1 MEGQGDQKLRNLSS
15 MTKVDNGY
23 PQAVGQACSL
33 DSGSRHRIKM
43 PDVIKKFQ
51 KICVQLLS
59 ATRWKIRARSK
70 E

>member
-1 MEGQGDQKLRNLSS
+1 
-15 MTKVDNGY
+15 
-23 PQAVGQACSL
+23 
-33 DSGSRHRIKM
+33 M